1 MSTNV
6 EIHQALVLIGLNYVM
21 VLAAAAMTRM
31 RMFQF
36 AKRSVKIVCIHLS
49 ILRISDIFSLQLF
62 STHQNNND
70 TELSLLCQYM

>member
-36 AKRSVKIVCIHLS
+36 AKRSVKIVS
-49 ILRISDIFSLQLF
+49 IQVMNPF
-62 STHQNNND
+62 
-70 TELSLLCQYM
+70 